1 MKALRTAAFVVG
13 AVALTV
19 GTAGALAPVATA
31 GLLGSIGITATAA
44 SVATIAGAIS
54 GALSLAATVTAPKGA
69 LGGAT
74 ICFTL
79 DEGAASNV
87 HCEPLLPRRPR
98 LPRLGQRLFLARW
111 ARRMAPT

>member
-54 GALSLAATVTAPKGA
+54 GALSLASTFAAPKGT
-69 LGGAT
+69 LGGAA
-74 ICFTL
+74 IRFTL
-79 DEGAASNV
+79 DEGPTLDV
-87 HCEPLLPRRPR
+87 HRQPVLPKRSR
-98 LPRLGQRLFLARW
+98 LSRFGQRLLLARW
-111 ARRMAPT
+111 AGRMAPT